1 MSRMNNLPKEL
12 STQQHHILNILEYIS
27 VAKKFNN
34 EQPIANW
41 NIKKIT
47 AQGWALKQTWAV

>member
-34 EQPIANW
+34 EQPIAN
-41 NIKKIT
+41 
-47 AQGWALKQTWAV
+47 